1 VLADAHAQLGAHV
14 GYTLTDSTQTLKE
27 WQGAQGRVNE
37 RMIAAQI
44 PDYRERWSYL
54 SGPPK
59 MVRTTGA
66 ALRKLGAPRSYI
78 KRDYFPGLT

>member
-1 VLADAHAQLGAHV
+1 MLADAHAQLGAHV

-44 PDYRERWSYL
+44 PDYRERWS
-54 SGPPK
+54 
-59 MVRTTGA
+59 
-66 ALRKLGAPRSYI
+66 
-78 KRDYFPGLT
+78 